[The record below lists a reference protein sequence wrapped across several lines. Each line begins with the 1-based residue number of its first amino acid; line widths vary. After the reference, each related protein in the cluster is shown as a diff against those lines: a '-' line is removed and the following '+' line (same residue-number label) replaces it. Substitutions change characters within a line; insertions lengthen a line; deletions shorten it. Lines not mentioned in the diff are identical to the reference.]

1 MSEDQQQC
9 LLTVQ
14 GHDTRIS
21 QLRHRYQ
28 TLPERDKL
36 AVSKQ
41 AKQQREQQKT
51 TLQVKLLELQRN
63 LKHSEDDLTALETR
77 IKQENDHLYSGELTA
92 TRDLLAL
99 QHEIE
104 GLQMRCSE
112 VESEALV
119 LMEQVEQVNAEV
131 ENITQKLANDEAD
144 ITESQQALATAEA
157 AVQAEID
164 AETDARKAAAIQIS
178 AEALADYESLRDR
191 LGGVAVAR
199 LRDGICEGCHLA
211 LAAREL
217 DRIRQLPLSELCHC
231 EECGCILVR
240 A

>member
-112 VESEALV
+112 VESEALA

-131 ENITQKLANDEAD
+131 ENITQKLANDEGRYYRMP
-144 ITESQQALATAEA
+144 T
-157 AVQAEID
+157 
-164 AETDARKAAAIQIS
+164 
-178 AEALADYESLRDR
+178 SL
-191 LGGVAVAR
+191 
-199 LRDGICEGCHLA
+199 
-211 LAAREL
+211 
-217 DRIRQLPLSELCHC
+217 SYS
-231 EECGCILVR
+231 
-240 A
+240 